1 MNNTYEQTYTALD
14 PQDETRT
21 ITKPTVF
28 TCVDTEVPGLCA
40 ARISDTADWS
50 LTHKRSGK
58 GMGFRNERV
67 EWVLEAA
74 KYAQANAPMS
84 WDVDEEVLADQEEA
98 GAKFVEYLNAY
109 TPQVDPSW
117 TLYIDTE
124 LTRMYLTPEDE
135 VVVLV
140 TGPKGRSSL
149 IDMSL
154 RSLTMLDIVNKL
166 SPHECLAMALAVQ
179 SVPFP
184 LGNERQVYEASYN
197 AIERSG
203 NMSLKRECE
212 DGTSVGFDSLGEA
225 RAYIMYRQAL
235 GMNAPWDTYVK
246 AAGEF
251 AAENAGRLG

>member
-1 MNNTYEQTYTALD
+1 MNTYAQTY
-14 PQDETRT
+14 ETRT
-21 ITKPTVF
+21 APTVF

-40 ARISDTADWS
+40 ARIGDTADWS

-58 GMGFRNERV
+58 GMCFRNERV

-74 KYAQANAPMS
+74 KYAQANAPMN
-84 WDVDEEVLADQEEA
+84 WDVDEEELDNQE

-117 TLYIDTE
+117 TLYIDTG
-124 LTRMYLTPEDE
+124 LTRMYFTPEDE
-135 VVVLV
+135 VIVLV

-149 IDMSL
+149 TDMSL

-166 SPHECLAMALAVQ
+166 SPHECLAIALAVQ

-184 LGNERQVYEASYN
+184 LGNERQVYEASYS

-203 NMSLKRECE
+203 NTSLKRECE

-225 RAYIMYRQAL
+225 RAYIMHRQAL
-235 GMNAPWDTYVK
+235 GVNAPWDTYIK
-246 AAGEF
+246 AAGKRGD
-251 AAENAGRLG
+251 A